1 MITDFSSHFIDGIR
15 LDVSLRNEVRDLG
28 LEDAAVICVEK
39 DNTLSGF
46 SSFPE
51 HWWRHYIAKRLYL
64 ADPIISFA
72 RKSQAPMDWD
82 QVIDAVG
89 DPAVFRE
96 GERFGISRDGI
107 AVPMRDPDGRTVL
120 INAHHRLSRRDWKLR
135 RTNVVRSLHLVLTG
149 YAFILTQ
156 LKRDGRS
163 GDHRLSVTEEA
174 VLDLHLDGWEM
185 TEIARCLN
193 LRPRT
198 ADVHLRSALHKAEV
212 GDRES
217 CGRTSLLADR
227 IRRGEEIPAL
237 VRREI

>member
-1 MITDFSSHFIDGIR
+1 VITDFSSHCIDGIR

-28 LEDAAVICVEK
+28 LEDAAVICVDR
-39 DNTLSGF
+39 DNTLTGF
-46 SSFPE
+46 SSFPKD
-51 HWWRHYIAKRLYL
+51 WWQHYIAKSLYL
-64 ADPIISFA
+64 TDPIITFA
-72 RKSQAPMDWD
+72 RKSPAPMDCD
-82 QVIDAVG
+82 QVIDAV
-89 DPAVFRE
+89 DDAAVFRE

-107 AVPMRDPDGRTVL
+107 AVPMRDSDRRTVL
-120 INAHHRLSRRDWKLR
+120 INAHHRLPRRDWILR

-149 YAFILTQ
+149 YAFIMTQ
-156 LKRDGRS
+156 LKRDGRC
-163 GDHRLSVTEEA
+163 GDHGLSVTEEA

-212 GDRES
+212 GGRES

-227 IRRGEEIPAL
+227 IRRGEEIPTL